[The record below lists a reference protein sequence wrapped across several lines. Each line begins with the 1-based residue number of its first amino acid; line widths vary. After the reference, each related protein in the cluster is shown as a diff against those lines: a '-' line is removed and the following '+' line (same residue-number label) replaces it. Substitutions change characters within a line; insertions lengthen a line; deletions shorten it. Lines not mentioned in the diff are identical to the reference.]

1 MITRDSEGRP
11 VIPVAEIRIGNEA
24 LTSREQAGLVME
36 NFEPVGA
43 VILDFGDIPKIGL
56 AFADELFRVQPQA
69 HPALELRVIN
79 ASDAIQDII
88 RHVLAQSGKSGE

>member
-1 MITRDSEGRP
+1 MITCDSEGRP
-11 VIPVAEIRIGNEA
+11 VIPIAEIRIGNEA

-43 VILDFGDIPKIGL
+43 VILDFTDIPKIGL
-56 AFADELFRVQPQA
+56 AFADELFCVQPQA

-79 ASDAIQDII
+79 ASDAILDMI
-88 RHVLAQSGKSGE
+88 RHVLAQPAKGGE

>member
-43 VILDFGDIPKIGL
+43 VILDFNDIPRIGL

-79 ASDAIQDII
+79 ASDAIQDMI
-88 RHVLAQSGKSGE
+88 RHVLAQSGKGGD

>member
-11 VIPVAEIRIGNEA
+11 VIPIAEIRIGNEA

-36 NFEPVGA
+36 NFEPIGV
-43 VILDFGDIPKIGL
+43 VILDFTDIPKIGL
-56 AFADELFRVQPQA
+56 AFADELFRVQPQT

-79 ASDAIQDII
+79 ASDAILDMI
-88 RHVLAQSGKSGE
+88 RHVLAQPAKGGE